1 MFGDKRASQFIAI
14 VGLSFVLSACLVSL
28 ARAEDGATPAAAASD
43 AKAAAKE
50 AEPTTTKDPQI
61 ALDDLELLL
70 EPMTKDETETEA
82 KGWYSLLRAKEREIT
97 VAELDV
103 RRKNRE
109 IAQLEKQKT
118 AAADLAKATDE
129 VKAATSDKDKEA
141 AAQHLAEAQKN
152 LAQTVKT
159 ASKETAK
166 EEKKAEATTA
176 AMAKQAD
183 AAPPPA
189 ATVDSGA
196 PAAGVK
202 VVPAAASDKEVL
214 QKAAE
219 SAAKKSEGAGDTA
232 KVEKVVAATEKEAAA
247 ADQIKTLAEST
258 PAAAGS
264 AVAANATAPGAA
276 AAVADTSKKA
286 EKLAEKADE
295 ATAAKTDVKV
305 QLVDYSTQLMGERTG
320 LTDRLKLVLDKL
332 EAKGGDD
339 KPYRLY
345 IASIGGIKIDVTDRT
360 ATLARISGWLSSEE
374 GGLRLA
380 REVGTFLAYIIGS
393 ILVARIVRMILRR
406 VMSGDHVT
414 SHLLR
419 DFIISSSGRVIIAIG
434 FLLALSALE
443 VNLAPLLAVIG
454 AAGFVV
460 AFALQGTLS
469 NFASGLL
476 IMVFKP
482 FDDGDDVDVGGGIKG
497 KVTHVTIFST
507 YIRADDGITKIV
519 PNDTIWKN
527 VIVNETTGIVKSPPA
542 GDAKPPEGNA
552 EAA

>member
-1 MFGDKRASQFIAI
+1 MGAASTSYAD
-14 VGLSFVLSACLVSL
+14 GSAS
-28 ARAEDGATPAAAASD
+28 AAAAAD
-43 AKAAAKE
+43 AKD
-50 AEPTTTKDPQI
+50 AEPATTKDPQI

-70 EPMTKDETETEA
+70 APMTKEETESEA
-82 KGWYSLLRAKEREIT
+82 KGWYALLRAEEREIT

-118 AAADLAKATDE
+118 AAADLARATEE
-129 VKAATSDKDKEA
+129 VKAATSDKDKVA

-189 ATVDSGA
+189 ATVDA
-196 PAAGVK
+196 ATPASGVK
-202 VVPAAASDKEVL
+202 VAPAAASDKDVL

-219 SAAKKSEGAGDTA
+219 SAAKKSEGAGGAA

-258 PAAAGS
+258 PAAPGAATA
-264 AVAANATAPGAA
+264 AVAA
-276 AAVADTSKKA
+276 TSKAA
-286 EKLAEKADE
+286 ERLAEKADE

-305 QLVDYSTQLMGERTG
+305 QLVDYSTQLMGERTA
-320 LTDRLKLVLDKL
+320 LTDRLKLVLDKF
-332 EAKGGDD
+332 EAQGGDG

-345 IASIGGIKIDVTDRT
+345 SASIGGIKIDVTDRT
-360 ATLARISGWLSSEE
+360 ATLARSAGWLSSDE
-374 GGLRLA
+374 GGLRVA
-380 REVGTFLAYIIGS
+380 RDVGTFLAYIIGS
-393 ILVARIVRMILRR
+393 ILVARLVRLILGR
-406 VMSGDHVT
+406 VMSRANVT
-414 SHLLR
+414 SQLLR
-419 DFIISSSGRVIIAIG
+419 DFVISASGRVIVAVG

-482 FDDGDDVDVGGGIKG
+482 FDVGDDVEVGGGIKG

-507 YIRADDGITKIV
+507 YIRTDDGITKIV
-519 PNDTIWKN
+519 PNDNIWKS
-527 VIVNETTGIVKSPPA
+527 VIVNETTGVVKSPPA
-542 GDAKPPEGNA
+542 GDAKPPESTP

>member
-1 MFGDKRASQFIAI
+1 VFIGEKRLIQFVAIA
-14 VGLSFVLSACLVSL
+14 GLSFALSVGPPSAS
-28 ARAEDGATPAAAASD
+28 RAEDAAAPAAAAAD
-43 AKAAAKE
+43 AKTAAKD

-70 EPMTKDETETEA
+70 EPMTTEETETEA

-118 AAADLAKATDE
+118 AASDLAKATDE

-141 AAQHLAEAQKN
+141 AAEHLAEAQKN

-183 AAPPPA
+183 AAPPPP
-189 ATVDSGA
+189 ATVDA
-196 PAAGVK
+196 ATPASGVK
-202 VVPAAASDKEVL
+202 VVPAAASDKDVL

-219 SAAKKSEGAGDTA
+219 SAAKKSEGPGDTA

-258 PAAAGS
+258 PAAA
-264 AVAANATAPGAA
+264 AAAPGAA
-276 AAVADTSKKA
+276 SAAVADTSKKA

-332 EAKGGDD
+332 EAKGGDG
-339 KPYRLY
+339 KPYRMY

-360 ATLARISGWLSSEE
+360 ATLARVSGWLSSEE

-419 DFIISSSGRVIIAIG
+419 DFIISSSGRVIVAIG

-482 FDDGDDVDVGGGIKG
+482 FDVGDDVEVGGGIKG

-507 YIRADDGITKIV
+507 YIRTDDGITKIV
-519 PNDTIWKN
+519 PNDNIWKS
-527 VIVNETTGIVKSPPA
+527 VIVNETTGVVKSPPA
-542 GDAKPPEGNA
+542 GDAKPPESTP

>member
-1 MFGDKRASQFIAI
+1 LAFGGEILSRLIAA
-14 VGLSFVLSACLVSL
+14 VGLSVALSMGALSASY
-28 ARAEDGATPAAAASD
+28 ADYAAPAVAAVD
-43 AKAAAKE
+43 AKDD
-50 AEPTTTKDPQI
+50 EPATTKDPQI

-70 EPMTKDETETEA
+70 APMTKEETETEA

-118 AAADLAKATDE
+118 AAADLAKATEE
-129 VKAATSDKDKEA
+129 VKAAASDKDKEA
-141 AAQHLAEAQKN
+141 AAQHFAEAQKN

-189 ATVDSGA
+189 ATVDAATPVSGI
-196 PAAGVK
+196 K
-202 VVPAAASDKEVL
+202 VVPAAASDKDVL

-219 SAAKKSEGAGDTA
+219 SAAKKSEGAGGAA
-232 KVEKVVAATEKEAAA
+232 KVEKAVAATEKEAAA
-247 ADQIKTLAEST
+247 ADQIKSLAEST
-258 PAAAGS
+258 PAAAG
-264 AVAANATAPGAA
+264 AAAAAAPGAA
-276 AAVADTSKKA
+276 TAAVADTSKKA

-305 QLVDYSTQLMGERTG
+305 QLVDYSTQLTGERTA
-320 LTDRLKLVLDKL
+320 LTDRLKLVLDKF
-332 EAKGGDD
+332 EAKGGEG

-345 IASIGGIKIDVTDRT
+345 IASIGGIKIDVSDRT
-360 ATLARISGWLSSEE
+360 ATLARISGWLTSEE

-380 REVGTFLAYIIGS
+380 REVGTFLVYIIGA

-482 FDDGDDVDVGGGIKG
+482 FDVGDDVEVGGGIKG

-507 YIRADDGITKIV
+507 YIRTDDGITKIV
-519 PNDTIWKN
+519 PNDNIWKS
-527 VIVNETTGIVKSPPA
+527 VIVNETTGVVKSPPS
-542 GDAKPPEGNA
+542 GDAKPPESTT

>member
-1 MFGDKRASQFIAI
+1 VFIREKGLIQLVA
-14 VGLSFVLSACLVSL
+14 VAGLSFALSIGAPP
-28 ARAEDGATPAAAASD
+28 ATRAEDAAAPAAAD
-43 AKAAAKE
+43 AKAPAKD
-50 AEPTTTKDPQI
+50 AEPVTTKDPQI

-70 EPMTKDETETEA
+70 EPMTEEETETEA

-118 AAADLAKATDE
+118 AAADLAKATEE

-141 AAQHLAEAQKN
+141 ASQHLAEAQKT
-152 LAQTVKT
+152 LSETVKT

-166 EEKKAEATTA
+166 EDKKAEATTA
-176 AMAKQAD
+176 AMAKQTD

-189 ATVDSGA
+189 ATVDSAAPAPGA
-196 PAAGVK
+196 KVTPAAG
-202 VVPAAASDKEVL
+202 DKDVL

-219 SAAKKSEGAGDTA
+219 SAAKKSEDTGDTA

-247 ADQIKTLAEST
+247 ADQIKKLAESA
-258 PAAAGS
+258 PAAAGA
-264 AVAANATAPGAA
+264 AVAASAAAPGAA
-276 AAVADTSKKA
+276 TAAVADTSKKA

-305 QLVDYSTQLMGERTG
+305 QLVDYSTQLTGERTA

-332 EAKGGDD
+332 EAKGGDG

-345 IASIGGIKIDVTDRT
+345 VASIGGIKIDVTDRT

-380 REVGTFLAYIIGS
+380 RDVGTFLAYIVGAI
-393 ILVARIVRMILRR
+393 IVARIVRMILRR

-419 DFIISSSGRVIIAIG
+419 DFIISSSGRVIVAIG

-482 FDDGDDVDVGGGIKG
+482 FDVGDEVDVGGGIKG
-497 KVTHVTIFST
+497 RVTHVTIFST
-507 YIRADDGITKIV
+507 YIRTDDGPVKIV
-519 PNDTIWKN
+519 PNDNIWKN
-527 VIVNETTGIVKSPPA
+527 VIVNLTTGVVKAPPS
-542 GDAKPPEGNA
+542 GEAKPPEAKSATG
-552 EAA
+552 

>member
-1 MFGDKRASQFIAI
+1 MGFGRRAVFIGEKRLIQLIA
-14 VGLSFVLSACLVSL
+14 VAGLSFAISIGPPSAS
-28 ARAEDGATPAAAASD
+28 RAEDAAAPGAAD
-43 AKAAAKE
+43 AKAAA
-50 AEPTTTKDPQI
+50 KDPQI

-70 EPMTKDETETEA
+70 QPMTTEETETEA

-118 AAADLAKATDE
+118 AASDLTKATEE

-189 ATVDSGA
+189 ATVDAATPASGA
-196 PAAGVK
+196 K
-202 VVPAAASDKEVL
+202 VVPAAASDKDVL

-219 SAAKKSEGAGDTA
+219 SAAKKSEGTGDIA

-247 ADQIKTLAEST
+247 ADQIKTLAQST
-258 PAAAGS
+258 PVA
-264 AVAANATAPGAA
+264 AVATATGAPGTA

-305 QLVDYSTQLMGERTG
+305 QLVDYSTQLMGERTA
-320 LTDRLKLVLDKL
+320 LTDRLKLVLDKF
-332 EAKGGDD
+332 EAKGGDG
-339 KPYRLY
+339 KPYRMY
-345 IASIGGIKIDVTDRT
+345 IASIGGIKIDVSDRT

-380 REVGTFLAYIIGS
+380 REVGTFLAYIIGA
-393 ILVARIVRMILRR
+393 ILVARIARMILRR

-419 DFIISSSGRVIIAIG
+419 DFIISSSGRVIVAIG

-443 VNLAPLLAVIG
+443 VNLG
-454 AAGFVV
+454 RR
-460 AFALQGTLS
+460 
-469 NFASGLL
+469 
-476 IMVFKP
+476 
-482 FDDGDDVDVGGGIKG
+482 D
-497 KVTHVTIFST
+497 
-507 YIRADDGITKIV
+507 
-519 PNDTIWKN
+519 
-527 VIVNETTGIVKSPPA
+527 
-542 GDAKPPEGNA
+542 
-552 EAA
+552 

>member
-1 MFGDKRASQFIAI
+1 
-14 VGLSFVLSACLVSL
+14 
-28 ARAEDGATPAAAASD
+28 
-43 AKAAAKE
+43 
-50 AEPTTTKDPQI
+50 
-61 ALDDLELLL
+61 
-70 EPMTKDETETEA
+70 
-82 KGWYSLLRAKEREIT
+82 LLRAKEREIT

-118 AAADLAKATDE
+118 AASDLAKATDE
-129 VKAATSDKDKEA
+129 VKAATSDKDKET

-176 AMAKQAD
+176 AMAKQAN

-189 ATVDSGA
+189 ATVDA
-196 PAAGVK
+196 ATPASGVK
-202 VVPAAASDKEVL
+202 VVPAAASDKDVL

-219 SAAKKSEGAGDTA
+219 SAAKKSEGTGDTA

-258 PAAAGS
+258 PAAA
-264 AVAANATAPGAA
+264 AAAPGAA
-276 AAVADTSKKA
+276 TAAVAGTSKKA

-332 EAKGGDD
+332 EAKGGDA
-339 KPYRLY
+339 KPYRMY

-360 ATLARISGWLSSEE
+360 ATLARVSGWLSSEE

-380 REVGTFLAYIIGS
+380 REVGTFLAYIIGA

-482 FDDGDDVDVGGGIKG
+482 FDVGDNVEVGGGIKG

-507 YIRADDGITKIV
+507 YIRTDDGITKIV
-519 PNDTIWKN
+519 PNDNIWKS
-527 VIVNETTGIVKSPPA
+527 VIVNETTGVVKSPPA
-542 GDAKPPEGNA
+542 GDAKPPESTP